1 MACSACERIDR
12 GRAGRDPDFV
22 AALPE
27 SSVFLADEQT
37 YRGYC
42 LVFMAEHVEQL
53 DEVPIDRQ
61 VRLWEDVARLAA
73 ALRVE
78 LAPARIN
85 FASLGNFLAHVHW
98 HVIPRYADDPEP
110 LPPSTTEIRPAA
122 KVQERSPNT
131 GRLPKAMATC
141 CSSTRAPVSIRAQTL

>member
-1 MACSACERIDR
+1 MTAMACPACERIDR

-42 LVFMAEHVEQL
+42 LVFMADHAEQL

-73 ALRVE
+73 ALRAE

-110 LPPSTTEIRPAA
+110 LHPIWVRPLA
-122 KVQERSPNT
+122 ERRLALPAPERDALI
-131 GRLPKAMATC
+131 GRLRRRLA
-141 CSSTRAPVSIRAQTL
+141 

>member
-1 MACSACERIDR
+1 MTAMACSACERIDR

-42 LVFMAEHVEQL
+42 LVFMADHAEQL

-73 ALRVE
+73 ALRAE
-78 LAPARIN
+78 LAPTRIN

-98 HVIPRYADDPEP
+98 HVIPRYGDDPEP
-110 LPPSTTEIRPAA
+110 LHPIWVRPLA
-122 KVQERSPNT
+122 ERRLALPAPERDALI
-131 GRLPKAMATC
+131 GRLRRRLA
-141 CSSTRAPVSIRAQTL
+141 